1 MGLQGIRKPET
12 GSDGIRRDQ
21 KGLGLHHVAT
31 APTRPLCVYSGPGQR
46 KRIFWRIFSAPTQ
59 IKIVTK
65 KPALHGTITKTGW
78 NFFTTTVFCSKLEV
92 NPESAFQSG
101 FIRL

>member
-1 MGLQGIRKPET
+1 MKFSCYCQNNSFLVGIYEQKVILRDNFENRKY
-12 GSDGIRRDQ
+12 Q
-21 KGLGLHHVAT
+21 KMF
-31 APTRPLCVYSGPGQR
+31 R
-46 KRIFWRIFSAPTQ
+46 KYEILIGEK